1 MDERTAEGDENMRIL
16 ILGGDGMLG
25 HQLFKYL
32 RSRHDVRVTL
42 HQPLSAYRPFDL
54 FNAENAYSGLDVIQ
68 LHRLMEVLAD
78 FHPQA
83 VVNGI
88 GIIKQRADSTESI
101 PSLEINALFP
111 HRLAILC
118 KMIGARLI
126 HLSTDCV
133 FSGKKGNYSEVDLSD
148 AEDLY
153 GRSKFLGEVNA
164 SHCLTFRTSM
174 IGREL
179 ARKQSLLEWFLAQKD
194 TIQGFRGA
202 TFSGFTT
209 LELSRIIERMIIDYP
224 GASGLYHV
232 SSDPISK
239 YDLLML
245 IKKKMQLAVEIVPDG
260 TFRCDRSL
268 DSSRFRREFKYHPP
282 SWEQM
287 IEELSRD
294 IKGEK

>member
-1 MDERTAEGDENMRIL
+1 MRIL

-32 RSRHDVRVTL
+32 RPRHDVRVTL
-42 HQPLSAYRPFDL
+42 HQALSAYKQIDL
-54 FNAENAYSGLDVIQ
+54 FSTDNAYTGLDVIQ
-68 LHRLMEVLAD
+68 IEHLMEVMAD
-78 FHPQA
+78 FHPQV

-88 GIIKQRADSTESI
+88 GIIKQRAASTESI

-133 FSGKKGNYSEVDLSD
+133 FSGKKGNYSEADLSD

-153 GRSKFLGEVNA
+153 GRSKYLGEVSD

-179 ARKQSLLEWFLAQKD
+179 TRKQSLLEWFLAQKD
-194 TIQGFRGA
+194 TITGFRGA
-202 TFSGFTT
+202 IFTGFTT
-209 LELSRIIERMIIDYP
+209 LELSRIIERMIVDYP
-224 GASGLYHV
+224 AAAGLYHV

-245 IKKKMQLAVEIVPDG
+245 VKKKMKLDVEIVPDDSY
-260 TFRCDRSL
+260 RCDRSL
-268 DSSRFRREFKYHPP
+268 DSSRFRREFKYNPP
-282 SWEQM
+282 AWELM

-294 IKGEK
+294 VKGETK

>member
-1 MDERTAEGDENMRIL
+1 MRVL

-25 HQLFKYL
+25 HRLFKFL
-32 RSRHDVRVTL
+32 RPRHDVRVTL
-42 HQPLSAYRPFDL
+42 HRPLPAYRPFGL
-54 FNAENAYSGLDVIQ
+54 FSTENAYAGLDVIQ
-68 LHRLMEVLAD
+68 LERLLEALAD
-78 FHPQA
+78 FRPQV

-88 GIIKQRADSTESI
+88 GIIKQRAASTESI

-111 HRLAILC
+111 HRLSILC
-118 KMIGARLI
+118 KMIDARLI

-133 FSGKKGNYSEVDLSD
+133 FSGKKGNYSEDDMSD

-153 GRSKFLGEVNA
+153 GRSKYLGEVTD

-179 ARKQSLLEWFLAQKD
+179 SRKQSLLEWFLAQKD
-194 TIQGFRGA
+194 AIRGFRGA
-202 TFSGFTT
+202 VFTGFTT
-209 LELSRIIERMIIDYP
+209 LEISRIIERMIVDYP

-232 SSDPISK
+232 SSEPISK

-245 IKKKMQLAVEIVPDG
+245 VKKKMNLDVEIIPDDSY
-260 TFRCDRSL
+260 RCDRSL
-268 DSSRFRREFKYHPP
+268 DSSRFRREFKYDPP
-282 SWEQM
+282 AWERM

-294 IKGEK
+294 TEEK

>member
-1 MDERTAEGDENMRIL
+1 VRIL

-25 HQLFKYL
+25 HQMFKQL
-32 RSRHDVRVTL
+32 EAKHDVRVTL
-42 HQPLSAYRPFDL
+42 HQGLPAYREFNL
-54 FNAENAYSGLDVIQ
+54 FRAENAYAGLDVRCSED
-68 LHRLMEVLAD
+68 LTKVLAD
-78 FHPQA
+78 FHPEA

-88 GIIKQRADSTESI
+88 GIIKQRAASTESI

-118 KMIGARLI
+118 RTISARVI

-133 FSGKKGNYSEVDLSD
+133 FSGKRGGYSEDDLSD

-153 GRSKFLGEVNA
+153 GRSKYLGEVSD
-164 SHCLTFRTSM
+164 SHCLTLRTSM

-179 ARKQSLLEWFLAQKD
+179 NRRESLLEWVLAQKD
-194 TIQGFRGA
+194 TIKGFRGA
-202 TFSGFTT
+202 IFSGFTT
-209 LELSRIIERMIIDYP
+209 LELSRVIERMIIDYP
-224 GASGLYHV
+224 GAAGIYHV

-245 IKKKMQLAVEIVPDG
+245 IKNKVQLAVEIVPDD

-268 DSSRFRREFKYHPP
+268 DSSRFRREFNYKPP
-282 SWEQM
+282 AWEEM
-287 IEELSRD
+287 IEELSRN

>member
-1 MDERTAEGDENMRIL
+1 MRIL

-32 RSRHDVRVTL
+32 KHRHEVRVTL
-42 HQPLSAYRPFDL
+42 HQPLPAYRPFDL
-54 FNAENAYSGLDVIQ
+54 FNAENAYAGLDVVQ
-68 LHRLMEVLAD
+68 LERLMEVLAA
-78 FHPQA
+78 FHPQV

-88 GIIKQRADSTESI
+88 GIIKQRADSAESI

-111 HRLAILC
+111 QRLAILC

-126 HLSTDCV
+126 HVSTDCV
-133 FSGKKGNYSEVDLSD
+133 FSGKRGNYSEQNVSD

-153 GRSKFLGEVNA
+153 GRSKYLGEVSD

-179 ARKQSLLEWFLAQKD
+179 LRKRSLLEWFLAQKG
-194 TIQGFRGA
+194 TISGFRGA
-202 TFSGFTT
+202 IFTGFTT
-209 LELSRIIERMIIDYP
+209 LELSRIIEKMMVDHP
-224 GASGLYHV
+224 GAAGLYHV

-245 IKKKMQLAVEIVPDG
+245 VKKKMQLEVEIIPDDSY
-260 TFRCDRSL
+260 RCDRSL
-268 DSSRFRREFKYHPP
+268 DSSRFRSEFKYHPP
-282 SWEQM
+282 AWDEM
-287 IEELSRD
+287 IEELSRE
-294 IKGEK
+294 IKGEKR

>member
-1 MDERTAEGDENMRIL
+1 MDERAAKGDIDLRIL

-25 HQLFKYL
+25 HQLFKQL
-32 RSRHDVRVTL
+32 KPRHDVRVTL
-42 HQPLSAYRPFDL
+42 HQELSAYSQFDL
-54 FNAENAYSGLDVIQ
+54 YTDKNAYTGLDIRSTED
-68 LHRLMEVLAD
+68 LTKVLAD
-78 FHPQA
+78 FHPRA

-88 GIIKQRADSTESI
+88 GIIKQRAASSESI

-111 HRLAILC
+111 HRLALLC
-118 KMIGARLI
+118 RSIGARLI

-133 FSGKKGNYSEVDLSD
+133 FSGKKGGYSENDLSD

-153 GRSKFLGEVNA
+153 GRSKYLGEVSD
-164 SHCLTFRTSM
+164 SHCLTLRTSM

-179 ARKQSLLEWFLAQKD
+179 TRKQSLLEWFLSQKD

-202 TFSGFTT
+202 IFSGFTT
-209 LELSRIIERMIIDYP
+209 LELSRIIERMIDDYP

-245 IKKKMQLAVEIVPDG
+245 IKKKMRLAVEIVPDD
-260 TFRCDRSL
+260 TFQCDRSL

-287 IEELSRD
+287 IEELSLD

>member
-1 MDERTAEGDENMRIL
+1 MRIL

-25 HQLFKYL
+25 HRLFKYL
-32 RSRHDVRVTL
+32 RPRHDVRVTL
-42 HQPLSAYRPFDL
+42 HQPLSTYRHFDL
-54 FNAENAYSGLDVIQ
+54 FDAGNAYAGLDVIQ
-68 LHRLMEVLAD
+68 IEHLMEVLAD

-83 VVNGI
+83 VVNAT
-88 GIIKQRADSTESI
+88 GIIKQRAASTESI
-101 PSLEINALFP
+101 PSLEINSLFP

-133 FSGKKGNYSEVDLSD
+133 FSGKKGNYSEADVSD

-153 GRSKFLGEVNA
+153 GRSKYLGEVSD

-179 ARKQSLLEWFLAQKD
+179 SRKQSLLEWFLAQRE
-194 TIQGFRGA
+194 TIKGFRGA
-202 TFSGFTT
+202 IFTGFTT
-209 LELSRIIERMIIDYP
+209 PELSRIIERMIVDYP
-224 GASGLYHV
+224 GAAGLYHV

-245 IKKKMQLAVEIVPDG
+245 VKKKLTIDVEIVPDDSY
-260 TFRCDRSL
+260 RCDRSL
-268 DSSRFRREFKYHPP
+268 DSSRFRREFKYNPP
-282 SWEQM
+282 AWELM
-287 IEELSRD
+287 IEELSRE
-294 IKGEK
+294 IRGEVK

>member
-1 MDERTAEGDENMRIL
+1 MRIL

-25 HQLFKYL
+25 HQLFKHL
-32 RSRHDVRVTL
+32 RPRHDVRVTL
-42 HQPLSAYRPFDL
+42 HQPLQAYRQFGL
-54 FNAENAYSGLDVIQ
+54 FSAENAYSGLDVIQ
-68 LHRLMEVLAD
+68 LERLMEVLAD
-78 FHPQA
+78 FHPEA

-88 GIIKQRADSTESI
+88 GIIKQRAASRESI

-133 FSGKKGNYSEVDLSD
+133 FSGKKGNYSEEDLSD

-153 GRSKFLGEVNA
+153 GRSKYLGEVND

-179 ARKQSLLEWFLAQKD
+179 SRKQSLLEWFLAQKD
-194 TIQGFRGA
+194 TIKGFRGA
-202 TFSGFTT
+202 IFTGFTT
-209 LELSRIIERMIIDYP
+209 LELSRIIERMIVDYP
-224 GASGLYHV
+224 AAAGLYHV
-232 SSDPISK
+232 SSEPISK

-245 IKKKMQLAVEIVPDG
+245 VKKKLNLGIEIVPDDSY
-260 TFRCDRSL
+260 RCDRSL
-268 DSSRFRREFKYHPP
+268 DSSRFRREFRYRPP
-282 SWEQM
+282 AWEDM

-294 IKGEK
+294 IKGEEK